1 MTRPTH
7 IIHPSDFAVTPDG
20 EQYRMVPAGRWPLW
34 LAPGLWGAALGACI
48 TGLVWG
54 VSAWL

>member
-1 MTRPTH
+1 MGPYTP
-7 IIHPSDFAVTPDG
+7 PSSPPG
-20 EQYRMVPAGRWPLW
+20 LEHYRVIPAGRWPLW

-54 VSAWL
+54 VSVWL